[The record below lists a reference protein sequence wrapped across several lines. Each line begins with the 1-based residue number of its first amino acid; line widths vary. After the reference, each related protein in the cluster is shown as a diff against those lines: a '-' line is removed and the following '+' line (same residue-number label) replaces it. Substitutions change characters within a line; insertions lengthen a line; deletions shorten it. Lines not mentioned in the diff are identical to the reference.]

1 MAVTD
6 CFDKKILNKYN
17 TTGPRYTSYPT
28 AVAFHEQFDED
39 AFSSAVVDV
48 AKSVKSPTLSLY
60 LHIPFCH
67 SLCYYCGCNKIVT
80 RNQDKVEKYLAYLKK
95 EIQLR
100 ASQFT
105 EFTVNNIHFGG
116 GTPSFLS
123 ANQFEDLLA
132 FISNKFHLASDRE
145 QSIEI
150 DPREIEIDYIDAL
163 KKLGFNRISIGVQD
177 VNLSVQEKINRVQ
190 STEFIHQLIQRA
202 RDLKFT
208 SVNIDLIYG
217 LPNQTIDTLEQSL
230 REVER
235 MAPDRISLFSYAH
248 MPNLFPAQ
256 RKIKEEWMPSSE
268 DKFELFRYSINTL
281 CDNGYEF
288 IGMDH
293 FAKQTDELSKAAKN
307 KTLHR
312 NFQGYTTDQADA
324 LLGLGVSSISNL
336 HVAYSQNVKKLNDYY
351 KALDGELPLI
361 EKGVSLSSDDVIHR
375 AAINQ
380 LMCNLYIDKHAFE
393 KQFDIVFDRYFSA
406 AIAQLTPFIEDNL
419 VSNSARSIKIHP
431 RGRLLI
437 RNISM
442 SFDQYIGQQAHQLR
456 YSRVI

>member
-28 AVAFHEQFDED
+28 AVAFHDQFNER
-39 AFSSAVVDV
+39 AFSEAVVH
-48 AKSVKSPTLSLY
+48 VKQIIQNPTLSLY

-80 RNQDKVEKYLAYLKK
+80 RNQDKVEKYLSYLKK
-95 EIQLR
+95 EIKLK
-100 ASQFT
+100 AVQFDS
-105 EFTVNNIHFGG
+105 FRVNNIHFGG
-116 GTPSFLS
+116 GTPSFLT
-123 ANQFEDLLA
+123 ATQFDDLLT
-132 FISNKFHLASDRE
+132 FIANEFHLDTQRE

-150 DPREIEIDYIDAL
+150 DPREIELDYIDEL
-163 KKLGFNRISIGVQD
+163 KALGFNRISIGVQD
-177 VNLSVQEKINRVQ
+177 VDLSVQEKINRVQ
-190 STEFIHQLIQRA
+190 STEFIHQLIKRA
-202 RDLKFT
+202 RDLKFN

-217 LPNQTIDTLEQSL
+217 LPNQTIETLEKSL
-230 REVER
+230 YEVEK

-268 DKFELFRYSINTL
+268 DKFELFRYSIKKL
-281 CDNGYEF
+281 CDIGYEF

-293 FAKQTDELSKAAKN
+293 FAKKSDELSKAANN
-307 KTLHR
+307 KTLQR

-336 HVAYSQNVKKLNDYY
+336 HVAYSQNVKKLGEYY
-351 KALDGELPLI
+351 NALDGDIPLI
-361 EKGVSLSSDDVIHR
+361 EKGVSLSRDDVIHR
-375 AAINQ
+375 AVINQ
-380 LMCNLYIDKHAFE
+380 LMCNLYVDKRAFE
-393 KQFDIVFDRYFSA
+393 EQFGIVFNDYFSS
-406 AIAQLTPFIEDNL
+406 AIAHLAPFVEDNL
-419 VSNSARSIKIHP
+419 VTNNSECIKIHP